1 MADVLPTDAV
11 VHFARTNQVVLK
23 SPNLPDPVTL
33 YKAGE
38 EPRRVHRIDIA
49 GWLANGW
56 GEEPVSEQVEPEKES
71 KPELLPEPAVSLK
84 RHYNRKKQDE
94 TE

>member
-1 MADVLPTDAV
+1 MSEIMSTELTRYNSVVIKQPRLADPA
-11 VHFARTNQVVLK
+11 
-23 SPNLPDPVTL
+23 TL

-56 GEEPVSEQVEPEKES
+56 SEEPVTEPE
-71 KPELLPEPAVSLK
+71 PQPEPEPEPPK
-84 RHYNRKKQDE
+84 RATRKKPADE

>member
-1 MADVLPTDAV
+1 MPTDAV

-23 SPNLPDPVTL
+23 TPNLPDPATL

-56 GEEPVSEQVEPEKES
+56 SEEPPTELPETVEPEA
-71 KPELLPEPAVSLK
+71 EPAPVK
-84 RHYNRKKQDE
+84 RHTRKKSE
-94 TE
+94 IE